1 MQSSRKSLIKSSVR
15 LSIAKL
21 VAQARSAYSKSE
33 PARSKRYVRMAF
45 DLLRKN
51 KVGLQKELRNSFCRK
66 CLTIWIP
73 GKTATVYFDRKN
85 DCLRIKCQ
93 CGHSKRL

>member
-15 LSIAKL
+15 SSIAKL
-21 VAQARSAYSKSE
+21 LAQARSAYAGGN

-45 DLLRKN
+45 DLLRKH
-51 KVGLQKELRNSFCRK
+51 KVGLQKDLRNSFCRK
-66 CLTIWIP
+66 CFTIWVP

-85 DCLRIKCQ
+85 DCLRIRCA
-93 CGHSKRL
+93 CDYSKRL